1 MVHSHLLFA
10 ILTRAEPFASKWFSK
25 QPSPPAK
32 LVLELNLV
40 AARKCEVWPLET
52 TTFDL
57 FSCAWG
63 RPHVYL
69 MFWYHTTVVDNIRH
83 AQTMPRAT
91 VPVPEELRAKNCE
104 SCVSWLSIH
113 LRTGKFKATM
123 GTNILSL
130 GPCILF
136 HFFRCFTPPWHQTGV
151 NSADMIG
158 ITEIVQLTSL
168 LYMTCLWPKFVT
180 QCAFTT
186 CQATIPA
193 TRHCCRW
200 LALVLLFIFYVHCLC
215 PRLPKQHAN
224 ISSKSHA
231 PASPSPRASMEPM
244 RGTICTLGMFSGHCL
259 CASHA
264 SYLYPHLNM
273 WQYFLQY
280 VHLQYFFFHVT
291 TCTMPR
297 ISSYTLQ
304 HGILTRAQ
312 VDDHTCWNFILPP
325 LLHVCF
331 LKGLWPWMGA

>member
-63 RPHVYL
+63 RPQVYL

-200 LALVLLFIFYVHCLC
+200 LALVLLFIFL
-215 PRLPKQHAN
+215 
-224 ISSKSHA
+224 
-231 PASPSPRASMEPM
+231 
-244 RGTICTLGMFSGHCL
+244 CTLSLPAPPQTACKHFFEIPCPGVTISQSVYGTNAWNHMYTWHVFRSLPVCVPCL
-259 CASHA
+259 ISVSTLKHVTIFLAVCASTI
-264 SYLYPHLNM
+264 
-273 WQYFLQY
+273 
-280 VHLQYFFFHVT
+280 FFFS
-291 TCTMPR
+291 M
-297 ISSYTLQ
+297 
-304 HGILTRAQ
+304 
-312 VDDHTCWNFILPP
+312 
-325 LLHVCF
+325 
-331 LKGLWPWMGA
+331 